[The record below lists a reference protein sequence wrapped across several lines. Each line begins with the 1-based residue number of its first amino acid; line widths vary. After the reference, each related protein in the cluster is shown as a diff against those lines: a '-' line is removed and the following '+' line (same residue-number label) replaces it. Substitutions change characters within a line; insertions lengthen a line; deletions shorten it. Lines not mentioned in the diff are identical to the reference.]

1 MDINELVAS
10 SLKDNHGYD
19 VPIWTIENAEKYAST
34 STDLKDRDRQVSE
47 EILGLMTSLN
57 LEGVNR
63 VDLCAAPCGNG
74 ALSEIL
80 SAVADDLVGLVGQD
94 RLHYV
99 ELGPEPI
106 KTSVL
111 LHHLLENGVEAVRYT
126 AVDINRASH
135 DVMRRA
141 VEPLLPAPEN
151 FRYLAIDFRALCR
164 DDIECEQDVTLVTML
179 GFQEGNE
186 LPETIGQIIR
196 RIGGTRTYVLS
207 EMQLS
212 IPDDDAHIHRF
223 YRHHCMTRFSE
234 LVGLKLGFDKVGSN
248 HEVIVSDIE
257 VDDDQYRVAATLLPV
272 LSGKDEGYLLTNV
285 CLKYTRE
292 QFSRVRQDY
301 GGCRVIGEYC
311 SGDGSVLYQLSEYR
325 MDHGIGN

>member
-10 SLKDNHGYD
+10 SLKNNHGYD
-19 VPIWTIENAEKYAST
+19 GLIWTIENAEKYS
-34 STDLKDRDRQVSE
+34 SVPSDIKNRDRQVTE
-47 EILGLMTSLN
+47 EILSLMTSLN
-57 LEGVNR
+57 LEGMNR
-63 VDLCAAPCGNG
+63 ADLCAAPCGNG

-80 SAVADDLVGLVGQD
+80 RAVADDLVELVGRG

-106 KTSVL
+106 KTSAL
-111 LHHLLENGVEAVRYT
+111 IHHLLENGVKPVHYT
-126 AVDINRASH
+126 AVDINHASQGI
-135 DVMRRA
+135 MRRA
-141 VEPLLPAPEN
+141 VEPLLAAPQE
-151 FRYLAIDFRALCR
+151 FRYLATDFRALCR
-164 DDIECEQDVTLVTML
+164 DDIECGQDVTLITML

-196 RIGGTRTYVLS
+196 RVGGARTYVLS

-212 IPDDDAHIHRF
+212 ISESDEHIHRF

-234 LVGLKLGFDKVGSN
+234 LVGLKLGFETVGS
-248 HEVIVSDIE
+248 HEVIVSE
-257 VDDDQYRVAATLLPV
+257 VEFEDDRYCVAATLLPV
-272 LSGKDEGYLLTNV
+272 INGQYEGHLLTNV

-292 QFSRVRQDY
+292 QFNRVRRDY

-311 SGDGSVLYQLSEYR
+311 SGDGSVLYQLSEYCA
-325 MDHGIGN
+325 HQGFAN